1 MDRKLLFFDIDGT
14 LLCGKLPGY
23 IPESA
28 LDALRRA
35 QDKGHY
41 VFINTGRTWAYLPQA
56 VKDYP
61 FDGYICGC
69 GTYIRFH
76 DEVLYHHRIPDDIR
90 MSLPGLLKDCRLQGV
105 LEGTGA
111 MYADRKVDPFPPIQ
125 MVCDA
130 YKVYSNDTAK
140 DFDDEDLLFEKFVII
155 GDSSGDADLFRREI
169 SHYFESF
176 GPIDLGGWF
185 FEEFVPSACSKATG
199 IDRIIDHLGL
209 STDDCCVF
217 GDGVNDVSMMNHVR
231 YSIAMGNGAGEAMEA
246 ATYVTTPANRDG
258 IRNGML
264 HYHLI

>member
-1 MDRKLLFFDIDGT
+1 MNRKLLFFDIDGT

-28 LDALRRA
+28 LDALGRA

-90 MSLPGLLKDCRLQGV
+90 MSLPGLLKGCRLQGV

-155 GDSSGDADLFRREI
+155 GDSSGDADRGWPRRRRSAAQPGSPAERRWWGRYRRFRR
-169 SHYFESF
+169 S
-176 GPIDLGGWF
+176 GRW
-185 FEEFVPSACSKATG
+185 PSSAPSGRRSSWRRC
-199 IDRIIDHLGL
+199 R
-209 STDDCCVF
+209 
-217 GDGVNDVSMMNHVR
+217 
-231 YSIAMGNGAGEAMEA
+231 
-246 ATYVTTPANRDG
+246 
-258 IRNGML
+258 
-264 HYHLI
+264 